1 MSDQKLAD
9 DVSTPAVSGDSVGGD
24 APTVHHTVRSIL
36 KFLSFRNISALWVF
50 AIIFLVFAI
59 TIPDLFLTDTTLR
72 SILDEQALTA
82 MVAIGLV
89 LPLAAGVF
97 DLSIGLMLG
106 LGAMGVAWLLEK
118 HGLSIPVSIVLVLG
132 MGLGVGT
139 INGLLVTRVRI
150 DSFIATLGVGSCLAA
165 VITAMSDGE
174 NIIGLPPQFQDIA
187 SKDAFGI
194 AYPVFYMVILA
205 VIVWFVLEHTPVGR
219 RLYATGGNVVAA
231 RLSGV
236 RTDRVIFTALV
247 LSATIA
253 SFAGVLLTARIGS
266 AAPDAGPSYLLP
278 AFSAA
283 FLGSTQ
289 FKAGRFNV
297 WGTVLA
303 VYVLATG
310 VKGLQLSGA
319 PFWLPEMF
327 NGLALLLAVGLSK
340 YQGRAHAH
348 ALVQRLLRRKG
359 GDVSSVSA

>member
-1 MSDQKLAD
+1 MSDQQLTE
-9 DVSTPAVSGDSVGGD
+9 VRTPSASGDPASPEPP
-24 APTVHHTVRSIL
+24 AARRPIRSIL

-50 AIIFLVFAI
+50 AIIFLVFTI
-59 TIPDLFLTDTTLR
+59 TIPDLFLTGTTLR

-82 MVAIGLV
+82 MLAVGLV
-89 LPLAAGVF
+89 IPLAAGVF

-106 LGAMGVAWLLEK
+106 LGAMAVAWLLQK
-118 HGLSIPVSIVLVLG
+118 HGNSIPLSIVLVLG
-132 MGLGVGT
+132 MGVGVGV

-165 VITAMSDGE
+165 VIDAMSNGE
-174 NIIGLPPQFQDIA
+174 NIIGLSPQFQDIA
-187 SKDAFGI
+187 SKEAFGV

-205 VIVWFVLEHTPVGR
+205 LVVWFVMEHTPVGR
-219 RLYATGGNVVAA
+219 RLYATGGNVTAA

-236 RTDRVIFTALV
+236 HTNRVIFTALV

-253 SFAGVLLTARIGS
+253 ALAGILLTARIGS
-266 AAPDAGPSYLLP
+266 AAPDAGPGYLLP

-289 FKAGRFNV
+289 FKGGRFNV

-319 PFWLPEMF
+319 PFWLPDMF

-340 YQGRAHAH
+340 YQGRSHAH
-348 ALVQRLLRRKG
+348 ALVRRLLRRKG
-359 GDVSSVSA
+359 ADVVAT